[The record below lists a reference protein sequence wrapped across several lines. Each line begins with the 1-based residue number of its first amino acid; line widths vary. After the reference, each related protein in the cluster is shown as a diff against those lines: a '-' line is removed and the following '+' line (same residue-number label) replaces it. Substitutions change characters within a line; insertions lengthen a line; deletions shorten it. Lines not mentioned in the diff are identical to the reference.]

1 MKQKQIFASHSA
13 AETIACG
20 RKLARRLVPGTVVA
34 LTGNLGSG
42 KTTLVK
48 GIASGLGV
56 GDRRQVH
63 SPTFVIFHIYKGRFP
78 LYHFDLYRLE
88 RESDLDA
95 IGVDEFLSDPTAVSV
110 IEWAD
115 RIPSVLK
122 RSKVQVDLSFRRS
135 SKLKEERLIQ
145 VKFHD
150 STSERS
156 GG

>member
-1 MKQKQIFASHSA
+1 MKPKQSFASHSA
-13 AETIACG
+13 SETIACG
-20 RKLARRLVPGTVVA
+20 RKLARRLAPGTVVA
-34 LTGNLGSG
+34 LTGDLGSG

-56 GDRRQVH
+56 RDRRQVH

-88 RESDLDA
+88 KESDLDA
-95 IGVDEFLSDPTAVSV
+95 IGIDEFLSDPSAVSV

-115 RIPSVLK
+115 RIPSVFK
-122 RSKVQVDLSFRRS
+122 RSKVRVDLLFRRA

-145 VKFHD
+145 VKFYD
-150 STSERS
+150 STSKRS